1 MSEFGKKLNKR
12 YEEYWKADELREKI
26 KARNVTSYTLLGK
39 TKNDTNN
46 ESRITNNAALGAG
59 LRSAVGGPRS
69 AVGGQPSAVGGRQTN
84 IVVSTVDEGH
94 GSLIWGRGYA
104 IPSDKPPKAFPAV
117 QQALAAGQALKLL
130 VKEEGWYRVSRSE
143 LQGAGLRSGVNPRFL
158 RLYTEGMEIPL
169 GVVSE
174 KQGNWVSWEA
184 IEFYGVGLDTPST
197 DTRVYWLVEG
207 RQPGKRLQLSHG
219 LVGQTGASSFPYTV
233 EKKDR
238 VFYFA
243 GLKNGEE
250 SNFFGPVINQTGAD
264 QLLEVRHLDIPAS
277 GDAALEVR
285 IQGVTALPHQ
295 VKISINEIEVGTLS
309 WEGQALKT
317 AVFSL
322 PQSYLLEGE
331 NLVTLVA
338 VGGETDVSL
347 LDSIRL
353 TYWRTYRTY
362 EDELQCQA
370 QGGTQVS
377 IDGFSTP
384 EVRVFD
390 ITDAGAFFEVETKE
404 NLVDTGY
411 RVTFR
416 VPGSGTRT
424 LLALTDQRMKT
435 PAGILAN
442 QPSSWRKARGYDL
455 VIVSHGDFIESLS
468 SLEAL
473 RKSQGLS
480 VGVVDI
486 EDVYDEFTFGMK
498 SPQALK
504 DFLSHAN
511 SYWSRKPR
519 FVLLVGDASLDPRN
533 YYGFGNFDFVPTKL
547 IETVYLETASDDWFV
562 DFDNDGLP
570 EMAIGRLPV
579 QTAEEAAIVVSKM
592 IGYERSGEKKE
603 ALLVADR
610 ADNPNDFNF
619 EGGSEEVRSLLPG
632 QILVRKIF
640 RGQFSSDAQAR
651 AELLGG
657 INQGPLLVNFM
668 GHGSVALWNGS
679 LLTANDAE
687 SLVNGLQLPL
697 FVHMTCLNGFFQD
710 PSTDSMAEA
719 LLKAQG
725 GGAVAAWAS
734 SGFTEPDKQAVMNKE
749 LIRLLFGRQS
759 LTLGEATARAKASVT
774 DQDIRRTWILFG
786 DPTTRL
792 K

>member
-1 MSEFGKKLNKR
+1 
-12 YEEYWKADELREKI
+12 
-26 KARNVTSYTLLGK
+26 
-39 TKNDTNN
+39 
-46 ESRITNNAALGAG
+46 
-59 LRSAVGGPRS
+59 VG
-69 AVGGQPSAVGGRQTN
+69 V
-84 IVVSTVDEGH
+84 
-94 GSLIWGRGYA
+94 
-104 IPSDKPPKAFPAV
+104 
-117 QQALAAGQALKLL
+117 
-130 VKEEGWYRVSRSE
+130 
-143 LQGAGLRSGVNPRFL
+143 
-158 RLYTEGMEIPL
+158 
-169 GVVSE
+169 
-174 KQGNWVSWEA
+174 
-184 IEFYGVGLDTPST
+184 DTPST

-207 RQPGKRLQLSHG
+207 RQPGKRIGSQILNSQFRPWSG
-219 LVGQTGASSFPYTV
+219 LVDNPQSEIRNSYESFPYTV

-250 SNFFGPVINQTGAD
+250 SNFFGPVVNQAGAD
-264 QLLEVRHLDIPAS
+264 QILEVRRLDIAAS
-277 GDAALEVR
+277 GDATLEVR

-295 VKISINEIEVGTLS
+295 VNVYVNEIGIGTLS
-309 WEGQALKT
+309 WEGQALK
-317 AVFSL
+317 AGVFSV

-347 LDSIRL
+347 LESIRL
-353 TYWRTYRTY
+353 TYWHTYRAY
-362 EDELQCQA
+362 GDELRCRA

-377 IDGFSTP
+377 IDGFNSP

-390 ITDAGAFFEVETKE
+390 ITDAGGFFEVETRGQM
-404 NLVDTGY
+404 VDTGY

-424 LLALTDQRMKT
+424 LLALTDQRMKA

-442 QPSSWRKARGYDL
+442 QPSSWRKAGGYDL
-455 VIVSHGDFIESLS
+455 VIVSHGDFIESLP

-473 RKSQGLS
+473 RESQGLS

-486 EDVYDEFTFGMK
+486 EDVYDEFSFGMK

-504 DFLSHAN
+504 DFLSHAWN
-511 SYWSRKPR
+511 SWSRPPR
-519 FVLLVGDASLDPRN
+519 FVLLVGDASFDPRN
-533 YYGFGNFDFVPTKL
+533 YYGFGNFDFVPAKL

-562 DFDNDGLP
+562 DFDNDGIP

-579 QTAEEAAIVVSKM
+579 QTAKEAAIVVSKV
-592 IGYERSGEKKE
+592 IGYEKSSAKKE

-619 EGGSEEVRSLLPG
+619 EGGSEEVRALLPG
-632 QILVRKIF
+632 PILVRKIF
-640 RGQFSSDAQAR
+640 RGQFSSDDQAK

-657 INQGPLLVNFM
+657 INQGPLLVNFI

-679 LLTANDAE
+679 LLTAADAE
-687 SLVNGLQLPL
+687 SLINAFQLPL
-697 FVHMTCLNGFFQD
+697 FVHMTCLNGFFHD
-710 PSTDSMAEA
+710 PYADSMAEA

-725 GGAVAAWAS
+725 GGAIAAWAS
-734 SGFTEPDKQAVMNKE
+734 SGFTEPDKQALMNKE
-749 LIRLLFGRQS
+749 MIRLLFNGDS
-759 LTLGEATARAKASVT
+759 LTIGEAARRAKAAVT
-774 DQDIRRTWILFG
+774 DQDIRKTWILFG